1 MAATTCVRY
10 AGIVPFRKG
19 RTDVAVTVKEQVV
32 EMGAGLRCVGWIVW
46 DGDVQ
51 AGWDTNYDAAVRR
64 AQDIREQQEHRD
76 GE

>member
-1 MAATTCVRY
+1 M
-10 AGIVPFRKG
+10 
-19 RTDVAVTVKEQVV
+19 AVTVKEQVV

-51 AGWDTNYDAAVRR
+51 AGWDTDYDAAVRR
-64 AQDIREQQEHRD
+64 AEDIREQQEHRD